1 MIGAIIGDIVGSRWE
16 FNSTNDYDFK
26 WLSSDNDFTDDT
38 ICTIAVADALLHD
51 SKDFGKYIHEWC
63 RKYPSPTG
71 GYGGRFAQWVHSDN
85 PQPYGS
91 FGNGAAMRVSPVA
104 HWFDD
109 DAQVLEAAKA
119 TALPTHNHPEGIKG
133 AQTVAL
139 AIFKA
144 LCYNR
149 ASYQD
154 APMHIDEILQAC
166 VEFSGYDINMPK
178 ASVLNKFDETCQGTV
193 PVALKIISMAANF
206 EDAIR
211 MAVSLGA
218 DADTLGAIVGS
229 IAEAIWGI
237 PLEMRMDFKYL
248 LPVDM
253 HRVIIDFRKKRP
265 SSFKPLI
272 DTCYAHNDFCNVCW
286 DVYYDIDEDAYDEEI
301 KKVLDRYE
309 QRRMIMKERAKARE
323 NW

>member
-16 FNSTNDYDFK
+16 FNPTNDYDFR
-26 WLSSDNDFTDDT
+26 WLSVENDFTDDT
-38 ICTIAVADALLHD
+38 ICTIAVADALLQGRD
-51 SKDFGKYIHEWC
+51 YGESLHEWC
-63 RKYPSPTG
+63 RKYPYPTG

-85 PQPYGS
+85 PQPYNS
-91 FGNGAAMRVSPVA
+91 YGNGAAMRVSPVA

-109 DAQVLEAAKA
+109 EAQVLEAAKA

-144 LCYNR
+144 LVYNR

-166 VEFSGYDINMPK
+166 VEFSDYDINMPK
-178 ASVLNKFDETCQGTV
+178 SSVMNKFDETCQGTV

-248 LPVDM
+248 LPEDM
-253 HRVIIDFRKKRP
+253 HRVIIDFRHQRP
-265 SSFKPLI
+265 SSFKPLV
-272 DTCYAHNDFCNVCW
+272 DTCYARNDFINVCW
-286 DVYYDIDEDAYDEEI
+286 NVYYDIDEDAYDEEV
-301 KKVLDRYE
+301 KKVLDRNE
-309 QRRMIMKERAKARE
+309 QRRKLMQERAKARE

>member
-1 MIGAIIGDIVGSRWE
+1 MIGAIIGDIVGSKWE

-51 SKDFGKYIHEWC
+51 SNDFGKYIHEWC
-63 RKYPSPTG
+63 RKYPNPTG
-71 GYGGRFAQWVHSDN
+71 SYGGRFAQWVRSDN

-91 FGNGAAMRVSPVA
+91 YGNGAAMRVSPVA

-109 DAQVLEAAKA
+109 EAQVLEAAKA

-154 APMHIDEILQAC
+154 APMHIDEILKAC
-166 VEFSGYDINMPK
+166 VEFSGYDIDMPK
-178 ASVLNKFDETCQGTV
+178 SSVENIFDETCQGTV

-248 LPVDM
+248 LPEDM
-253 HRVIIDFRKKRP
+253 HRVIIDFRHQRP

-272 DTCYAHNDFCNVCW
+272 DTCYARNDFINVCW
-286 DVYYDIDEDAYDEEI
+286 NVYYDIDEDAYDEEV
-301 KKVLDRYE
+301 KKVLDRNE